1 MGRMAESVGTLSDE
15 ESNIERLVTELSSL
29 LGVVFRPVGV
39 TWMGNLGHILSL
51 PSDQCLL
58 AVKGPRRGHVVL
70 PVALKGRLEVEE
82 WRPLIASG
90 IFYQL
95 RPEIRRVW
103 SLAVRL
109 VLTLITTTIIFAV
122 LFPVLL
128 PLIGIPLLLSPAVV
142 APFLLAFVA
151 VLVLPRA
158 YNFHVVRRL
167 RLKAD
172 RQVAQIVGTEQFLRV
187 LEKIDTFHIIDL
199 EERKVEKLTMW
210 KRKVSPWPTITERI
224 DNLKRQY
231 S

>member
-1 MGRMAESVGTLSDE
+1 MGRMAESVGTLSGE
-15 ESNIERLVTELSSL
+15 ESGIERLVAELSSL

-70 PVALKGRLEVEE
+70 PVALKGRLEIEE

-103 SLAVRL
+103 SLAIRL
-109 VLTLITTTIIFAV
+109 VLTLILTTIIFAV

-128 PLIGIPLLLSPAVV
+128 PLIGIPLLLSPTVV

-158 YNFHVVRRL
+158 YNF
-167 RLKAD
+167 
-172 RQVAQIVGTEQFLRV
+172 QIVGREQFLRV

-210 KRKVSPWPTITERI
+210 KRKVSPWPTMTERI